1 MRDIDTRVERTRSVG
16 DVEAP
21 RSSGEAMMRAWGE
34 RAGERGPLTRALI
47 REHCRGA
54 KSHVEWARQEEHMAS
69 LILDDDEGVS
79 PRDADDAAW
88 HATRGSK
95 DWLEAVAHVLRA
107 LAILALLAPT
117 VAAAQSDE
125 VMTLRTCISERGFRT
140 DVDDCVIVVEVVRA
154 RMERRGGS
162 YAENLR
168 ALAPHLLGSPCNVSR
183 RWLCDI
189 DADCHRPRGLVGTWT
204 TPRGDEPS
212 RYEACVETVA
222 EVRALLASEAS
233 RCEER
238 PAHWG
243 SRSDVARRIAAGF
256 RWRDAECPGLVLLNR
271 AGFLYRRAS

>member
-1 MRDIDTRVERTRSVG
+1 MRDPHDHRVDRARV
-16 DVEAP
+16 
-21 RSSGEAMMRAWGE
+21 GEATYAEAAMHCDPM
-34 RAGERGPLTRALI
+34 TRLLI

-54 KSHVEWARQEEHMAS
+54 RRHAEWARTAEVD
-69 LILDDDEGVS
+69 I
-79 PRDADDAAW
+79 DDALADMEEGQPDAGYSHVNAVRHRSNGHW
-88 HATRGSK
+88 
-95 DWLEAVAHVLRA
+95 AVAAVHLIRA
-107 LAILALLAPT
+107 LALLALLSLAPT

-125 VMTLRTCISERGFRT
+125 VMTLRTCLSERGFRT

-189 DADCHRPRGLVGTWT
+189 DVDCHRPRGLVGTWT

-212 RYEACVETVA
+212 RYTACVSTVA
-222 EVRALLASEAS
+222 EVRELLASEAS

-243 SRSDVARRIAAGF
+243 SRADVARRIAAGF

-271 AGFLYRRAS
+271 AGFLYRRLPIDRE